1 MLRQLLG
8 LLGVAALD
16 QLREALSDER
26 PARPLPR
33 RAGRRRHDDD
43 GLRRGRNRRR
53 RGAVSLPDPQA
64 QPKEDE
70 MTRRKGASQKQ
81 DVEEVGQ
88 PDFERAV
95 KIFRQDIK
103 PANEASGE
111 SAQTASTGYKAIK
124 KDCHVNTRAAK
135 FVFKLASESEEKR
148 NDVLRSVR
156 GLLGAMGIGITDDLV
171 SGAEGEDTKAP
182 IVPAAKP
189 ESVTLATLN

>member
-53 RGAVSLPDPQA
+53 RGAA
-64 QPKEDE
+64 H
-70 MTRRKGASQKQ
+70 RK
-81 DVEEVGQ
+81 
-88 PDFERAV
+88 RH
-95 KIFRQDIK
+95 R
-103 PANEASGE
+103 
-111 SAQTASTGYKAIK
+111 AQTASTGYKAIK